1 MSKLEQYFQSKNFKD
16 ALIKQ
21 LKELSLHANTA
32 ILNIVDGKYNDAYSE
47 MFIIEALARSLRMLF
62 DAMISKESEIAK

>member
-1 MSKLEQYFQSKNFKD
+1 MSKLEQYFQSKELKD

-32 ILNIVDGKYNDAYSE
+32 ILHLVDGKYKEAYAE
-47 MFIIEALARSLRMLF
+47 IFIAEALSRSLRFLF